1 MIGSRSMTRHMPVP
15 SLSVLVTTAA
25 ALRATKG
32 SSVCQYSR
40 GRLGPPGHGLLRL
53 AGIWGCSGSQIDSKP
68 RASSSRASSATWMA
82 ESVGNMAM
90 PYFMRSASQVDRGVV
105 RASGERPDL
114 CLEIRAVELLGVRQR
129 PGLPLEAPRF
139 RMEGLRAL
147 EECHRRLGMDAG
159 VKVLRE
165 TKRRGRQC
173 VSG

>member
-1 MIGSRSMTRHMPVP
+1 
-15 SLSVLVTTAA
+15 
-25 ALRATKG
+25 
-32 SSVCQYSR
+32 
-40 GRLGPPGHGLLRL
+40 
-53 AGIWGCSGSQIDSKP
+53 
-68 RASSSRASSATWMA
+68 
-82 ESVGNMAM
+82 MAM

-105 RASGERPDL
+105 RTSGERPDL

-173 VSG
+173 VSGGRQGQALASLLRVEHVAAPRAPPPPAPRRGATK